1 MSPRAKRA
9 LYAII
14 ALVIFVVSTGVA
26 FLLLYLFHMPP
37 FTLHPSPSPRA
48 HWKVTTVYR
57 LNGTGTVTALAV
69 DGSGSVYAAAYGP
82 GVDVSTPFAPRVEGS
97 GCFVTKL
104 NFNAT
109 GSLKGTPTPLVG
121 RLLTCGCN
129 TPSTYNYFLP
139 VYDATA
145 TVTPPINLPAA
156 PLTIKV
162 LNVSW
167 LNSESLLEDVYG
179 LALDASGNLYVSE
192 ATLGDVFYT
201 NPTGMSSYLKQHS
214 DQDSASGYGG
224 HVRIGS
230 LMYNFASITGSDAY
244 GSFVYFQDVALH
256 GNVSV
261 PCNGAS
267 CVLCTDCF
275 LAGMTTAQGVS
286 VDGISYLGDFTAQG
300 INQTYFGSREAI
312 VSGQPTTGT
321 YKSTA
326 VAQPVCF
333 YNSKQTGTGHFSSS
347 SDTTALIDNTT
358 NMFLSNRGFL
368 NQPKG
373 IAFDRHGNFYIAEE
387 TCIRVIPAGATM
399 SVVYAGNCLKP
410 GHYDSPLPDQTR
422 FGSITALVVDESFNL
437 YVSDTGNNVI
447 RVVQWNGNSTVLG
460 QTRVAGIL
468 NVTTIVTASALE
480 FSAPQGLA
488 LMGNSLYVADTG
500 NHVIKQLF
508 FDGTVKVVA
517 GTTGVRGAADGADS
531 STFSNP
537 TSLAVDH
544 KTGNLY
550 VGDDTGVRRMVL
562 SYY

>member
-1 MSPRAKRA
+1 M
-9 LYAII
+9 Y
-14 ALVIFVVSTGVA
+14 
-26 FLLLYLFHMPP
+26 LLHIPP
-37 FTLHPSPSPRA
+37 FKLHPSPPARA
-48 HWKVTTVYR
+48 HWKVTTVFR

-82 GVDVSTPFAPRVEGS
+82 GVDVSTPFAPRIEGS

-109 GSLKGTPTPLVG
+109 GGLRGTPTPLVG
-121 RLLTCGCN
+121 QLFTCGCN
-129 TPSTYNYFLP
+129 TPSTFNYFLP
-139 VYDATA
+139 TYDAQA
-145 TVTPPINLPAA
+145 QPNSPITLPAA

-179 LALDASGNLYVSE
+179 LALDGSGNLYVSE

-201 NPTGMSSYLKQHS
+201 STTGMSSYLKQHS
-214 DQDSASGYGG
+214 DPDSASGYGG

-230 LMYNFASITGSDAY
+230 LMYNFARQTGADAY

-256 GNVSV
+256 GNLSV
-261 PCNGAS
+261 PCDSSTQS

-275 LAGMTTAQGVS
+275 LAGATSSQSYA
-286 VDGISYLGDFTAQG
+286 VDGIAYLGDFSANG
-300 INQTYFGSREAI
+300 INQTNFDTRNTI
-312 VSGQPTTGT
+312 VNGEPKTGT

-326 VAQPVCF
+326 TAQPVCF
-333 YNSKQTGTGHFSSS
+333 YNSKQPGLGHFSSS
-347 SDTTALIDNTT
+347 SDTTTLIDNTT
-358 NMFLSNRGFL
+358 NMFLSNRPFL
-368 NQPKG
+368 QQPKG
-373 IAFDRHGNFYIAEE
+373 IAFDRHGNFYVAEE
-387 TCIRVIPAGATM
+387 TCIRVIPAGGTL
-399 SVVYAGNCLKP
+399 SVVYAGNCLKT
-410 GHYDSPLPDQTR
+410 GHNDSPLPDHAL

-447 RVVQWNGNSTVLG
+447 RVVAWNGNHTVLG
-460 QTRVAGIL
+460 QTRIAGIL

-488 LMGNSLYVADTG
+488 LMGDSLYVADTG
-500 NHVIKQLF
+500 NQVIKQLF
-508 FDGTVKVVA
+508 FDGAVKVLA
-517 GTTGVRGAADGADS
+517 GTAGVRGAADGADS